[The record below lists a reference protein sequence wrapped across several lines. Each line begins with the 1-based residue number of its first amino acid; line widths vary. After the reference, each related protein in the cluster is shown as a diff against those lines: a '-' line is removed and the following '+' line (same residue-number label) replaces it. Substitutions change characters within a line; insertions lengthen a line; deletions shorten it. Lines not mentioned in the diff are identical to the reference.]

1 MAFLPRSKC
10 ILISWMQSPS
20 AVIFNHRRSINKS
33 EREKQISHINIYI
46 WNLEKWCWWTYL
58 QGRNRDTGI
67 ENRLMDTAGEGEG
80 GTNWENS
87 IETYILPYVKQISSG
102 KLLYNTGSST
112 WCSVTTEMVGWYREW
127 EGDSKKEGPMYTSC
141 LIQIVIQQ
149 KLVTQHCK
157 AIILHLKKQRK
168 ELSRIGLFR
177 DTKRLP
183 AMQRAKKGRGRK
195 CLLMSYL
202 IMNI

>member
-1 MAFLPRSKC
+1 
-10 ILISWMQSPS
+10 
-20 AVIFNHRRSINKS
+20 
-33 EREKQISHINIYI
+33 
-46 WNLEKWCWWTYL
+46 
-58 QGRNRDTGI
+58 
-67 ENRLMDTAGEGEG
+67 
-80 GTNWENS
+80 
-87 IETYILPYVKQISSG
+87 
-102 KLLYNTGSST
+102 
-112 WCSVTTEMVGWYREW
+112 
-127 EGDSKKEGPMYTSC
+127 MYTSC
-141 LIQIVIQQ
+141 MIQIVIQQ